1 MKYLCLI
8 HLDERD
14 LDAMPGREL
23 DALNAAHLELNDRLR
38 SSGHFIEAEAL
49 EPVARAAALRV
60 REGKV
65 LVTDGP
71 FTETKEHVAGFYL
84 LEARDLDEAIRIAAT
99 IPSATFAT
107 IEIRPTRQL
116 VIEGRHLS

>member
-1 MKYLCLI
+1 
-8 HLDERD
+8 
-14 LDAMPGREL
+14 
-23 DALNAAHLELNDRLR
+23 
-38 SSGHFIEAEAL
+38 
-49 EPVARAAALRV
+49 VARAATLRV

-65 LVTDGP
+65 VATDGP

-116 VIEGRHLS
+116 VVEGRHP